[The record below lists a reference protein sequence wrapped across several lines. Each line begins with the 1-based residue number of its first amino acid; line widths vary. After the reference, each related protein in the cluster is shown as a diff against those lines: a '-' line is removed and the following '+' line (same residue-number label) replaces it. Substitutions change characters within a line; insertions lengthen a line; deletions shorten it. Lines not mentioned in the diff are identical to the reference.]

1 MFLFTMVSSLR
12 KLNVKEQ
19 IIYLAAKLGGRGGG
33 GGLGAYTRKKKKRLR
48 TLGN

>member
-19 IIYLAAKLGGRGGG
+19 IIYLAAKLEGGE
-33 GGLGAYTRKKKKRLR
+33 LGAYTRKKKKKK
-48 TLGN
+48 T